1 MKLIASALTR
11 APAMQSS
18 PLPSRSST
26 TTTICPLRISS
37 RTRSKSIVDG
47 DASASAGLSED
58 WAEARATLDQQVLA
72 EPLDTHLA
80 QRARL
85 CHAAAGELGIVGE
98 HGLRPDDH
106 RIEAVAHLVNSAPR
120 GFAGHPARVAVRA
133 GDPSVERGGQLQH
146 HEWQTG
152 GDVLLEVRVELAA
165 LGLE

>member
-26 TTTICPLRISS
+26 TTTICPLRMSS

-58 WAEARATLDQQVLA
+58 RATLDQQVLA

-80 QRARL
+80 QRDRL
-85 CHAAAGELGIVGE
+85 CHAADA
-98 HGLRPDDH
+98 
-106 RIEAVAHLVNSAPR
+106 
-120 GFAGHPARVAVRA
+120 
-133 GDPSVERGGQLQH
+133 
-146 HEWQTG
+146 
-152 GDVLLEVRVELAA
+152 ELAHHRPSFGA
-165 LGLE
+165 EDLRSEKQRQTVDELLPHCPCGDLA